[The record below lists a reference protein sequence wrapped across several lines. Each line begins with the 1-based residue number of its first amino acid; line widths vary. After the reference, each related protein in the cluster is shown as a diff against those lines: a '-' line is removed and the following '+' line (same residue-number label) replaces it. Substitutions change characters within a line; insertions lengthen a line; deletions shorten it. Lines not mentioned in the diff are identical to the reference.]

1 MVDVDEV
8 RARLR
13 QVSYPGFSRDIV
25 SQGFVRNIDVHGSV
39 VTIHFAPNTR
49 SKEKVERMVENIR
62 TECSGLDGVEE
73 VRVEQTSP
81 FPEEQESRGRLTP
94 LQAELL
100 EEGIRPEPDA
110 LSGSLPRT
118 NIAPDAGYGPDG
130 PVSMSSPEAV
140 AQEIPQDR
148 YEGSVPVFQ
157 WEIDPAELTGVDGET
172 HIERDGWE
180 YEIWWQNH
188 SAGLVYVSIQALSEE
203 QASGPAR
210 QHPMGR
216 NVVVNL
222 VYDRDRQGIVAIY
235 GTARD
240 FRPFVEAF
248 RDGFGLT
255 DESNETNET
264 EEKSK

>member
-1 MVDVDEV
+1 M
-8 RARLR
+8 
-13 QVSYPGFSRDIV
+13 
-25 SQGFVRNIDVHGSV
+25 
-39 VTIHFAPNTR
+39 
-49 SKEKVERMVENIR
+49 
-62 TECSGLDGVEE
+62 
-73 VRVEQTSP
+73 
-81 FPEEQESRGRLTP
+81 
-94 LQAELL
+94 
-100 EEGIRPEPDA
+100 
-110 LSGSLPRT
+110 
-118 NIAPDAGYGPDG
+118 
-130 PVSMSSPEAV
+130 
-140 AQEIPQDR
+140 
-148 YEGSVPVFQ
+148 PVFQ
-157 WEIDPAELTGVDGET
+157 WEIDPADLTGVDGET

-188 SAGLVYVSIQALSEE
+188 PAGLVYVSIQALAEE

-255 DESNETNET
+255 DESNETNES
-264 EEKSK
+264 EEQSR